1 MPANLR
7 LAAFV
12 ILLPVAATTQTV
24 SSEELIL
31 SADRPVIAVQTRRA
45 GRNFMQLPAV
55 DFQFDVRPVC
65 RAGMLPK
72 SLSLNIADTRGVL
85 AEDRFDGDSP
95 ISISVR
101 IPASQIAPI
110 ALDGFC
116 AVQDAPQ
123 PEPSQLLNIAGVL
136 SVQASLRCE
145 SIDASSVV
153 YAARALDVALRCGT
167 GNASAETEQV
177 ESVGTR

>member
-72 SLSLNIADTRGVL
+72 SLSLNIADTRVVL

-153 YAARALDVALRCGT
+153 YAARALDVALHCGT